1 MRAIGLMRF
10 GGPEVLQPI
19 DIPLP
24 EPGPG
29 EIRIRVNGVVDAANQ
44 QALVLGAIAD
54 GGGLAEVRGWAGPSE
69 RNIAVHTIVANSVAS
84 DTKRLEQ
91 VRDPA
96 EPGRL
101 TLRVE
106 GVLPAERAAEAHRRL
121 DRGGL
126 RGRLVLDFTR

>member
-29 EIRIRVNGVVDAANQ
+29 EIRIRVNGLVDAANQ
-44 QALVLGAIAD
+44 EALVLGAIAH

-84 DTKRLEQ
+84 DTKHLEQ
-91 VRDPA
+91 VA
-96 EPGRL
+96 
-101 TLRVE
+101 TL
-106 GVLPAERAAEAHRRL
+106 PN
-121 DRGGL
+121 
-126 RGRLVLDFTR
+126 

>member
-1 MRAIGLMRF
+1 MRAIGLIRF

-24 EPGPG
+24 APGPG
-29 EIRIRVNGVVDAANQ
+29 EIRIRV
-44 QALVLGAIAD
+44 D

-69 RNIAVHTIVANSVAS
+69 RNIAAHTIVANSVAS

-101 TLRVE
+101 TVRVAE
-106 GVLPAERAAEAHRRL
+106 VLPAERAAEAHRRL
-121 DRGGL
+121 DRGDL

>member
-1 MRAIGLMRF
+1 MRAIGLIRF

-29 EIRIRVNGVVDAANQ
+29 EIRIRVNGLVDAANQ
-44 QALVLGAIAD
+44 QALVRGAIAD

-91 VRDPA
+91 VRGRGSSPTRPRRPA
-96 EPGRL
+96 RPTRPGFHP
-101 TLRVE
+101 VS
-106 GVLPAERAAEAHRRL
+106 
-121 DRGGL
+121 
-126 RGRLVLDFTR
+126 

>member
-1 MRAIGLMRF
+1 MRF

-29 EIRIRVNGVVDAANQ
+29 EIRIRVNGLVDAANQ

-69 RNIAVHTIVANSVAS
+69 RNIAVHTLVASSVAS
-84 DTKRLEQ
+84 DTRRLEQ
-91 VRDPA
+91 VRDLA
-96 EPGRL
+96 ERGTL
-101 TLRVE
+101 TLRVAK
-106 GVLPAERAAEAHRRL
+106 VLPAERAAEAHRRL
-121 DRGGL
+121 EHGGL
-126 RGRLVLDFTR
+126 RGRFVLDFTQ